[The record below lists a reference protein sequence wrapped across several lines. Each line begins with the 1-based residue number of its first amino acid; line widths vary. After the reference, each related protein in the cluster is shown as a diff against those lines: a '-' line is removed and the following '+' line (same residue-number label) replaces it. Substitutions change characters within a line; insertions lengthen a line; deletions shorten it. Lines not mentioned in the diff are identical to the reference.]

1 MRLPLILSDL
11 KEGKII
17 LTERTIAAIST
28 PQGTGGLS
36 VIRISGSNAVEIAD
50 KIFRGASLKKAE
62 THTVHYGHIVNIN
75 GDIIDE
81 VLATV
86 MLAPRTFTREDTVEI
101 SCHGGSVTTHAVL
114 NAVTEAGA
122 YMAQPGEFTKRAFM
136 NGRIDLSQAE
146 AVIDII
152 NARNE
157 LSRRNAVSQLGGSL
171 SKEIKSVRDELV
183 HLSAQMQ
190 VIIDYPDEDLEDV
203 TTEDIENICRICAEK
218 TEKLIRSADNGKI
231 IKEGIRTAIVGKPNV
246 GKSSILNYLA
256 QDERAIVTDIA
267 GTTRDVI
274 EESVTINGIPL
285 ILSDTAGIHDTE
297 DTVEKIGVEK
307 SRRYIDSAD
316 LVIVVLDSS
325 DALDSEDMS
334 ILDETKDKKRI
345 ILFNKTDKT
354 AESVLNGFKA
364 VEDEAI
370 AVSAV
375 TGEGMEELAG
385 AIERL
390 CRLGD
395 IQSENGAVITNMR
408 HKSALINANEALVR
422 AADALAAGMPADI
435 VSIDI
440 ASAMDALGE
449 ITGETVSESV
459 VNDIF
464 HNFCVGK

>member
-1 MRLPLILSDL
+1 MDN
-11 KEGKII
+11 
-17 LTERTIAAIST
+17 RTIAAIST

-36 VIRISGSNAVEIAD
+36 VIRISGDKAVEIAD
-50 KIFRGASLKKAE
+50 KIFRGKSLKAVQ
-62 THTVHYGHIVNIN
+62 THTVHYGHIVDKK
-75 GDIIDE
+75 GEIIDE

-86 MLAPRTFTREDTVEI
+86 MLSPRTFTREDTVEI
-101 SCHGGSVTTHAVL
+101 SCHGGSVTTRAVL
-114 NAVTEAGA
+114 NAAIEAGA
-122 YMAQPGEFTKRAFM
+122 YMAEPGEFTKRAFM

-152 NARNE
+152 NAKNE
-157 LSRRNAVSQLGGSL
+157 LSRRNAVSQLGGTL
-171 SKEIKSVRDELV
+171 SREIKAVRDELV
-183 HLSAQMQ
+183 HLAAQMQ

-203 TTEDIENICRICAEK
+203 TTEDIENICRSCAN
-218 TEKLIRSADNGKI
+218 KLERLIKSADNGRM
-231 IKEGIRTAIVGKPNV
+231 IKEGIKTAIVGKPNV

-316 LVIVVLDSS
+316 LVIVVIDS
-325 DALDSEDMS
+325 ATGIDS
-334 ILDETKDKKRI
+334 
-345 ILFNKTDKT
+345 
-354 AESVLNGFKA
+354 
-364 VEDEAI
+364 EDEAI
-370 AVSAV
+370 LKETEGKTRIILYNKTDIGGAEIEEGIAVSAK
-375 TGEGMEELAG
+375 TGEGMDELA
-385 AIERL
+385 AEITRI
-390 CRLGD
+390 CRLD
-395 IQSENGAVITNMR
+395 EIQSENGTVITNMR
-408 HKSALINANEALVR
+408 HKTALINAQS
-422 AADALAAGMPADI
+422 ALADSAKALSMGMPTDI

-440 ASAMDALGE
+440 AAAMEALGE
-449 ITGETVSESV
+449 ITGETVRDSV

>member
-1 MRLPLILSDL
+1 M
-11 KEGKII
+11 I

-36 VIRISGSNAVEIAD
+36 VIRISGSSAVDIAD
-50 KIFRGASLKKAE
+50 KIFKGRSLKKAE
-62 THTVHYGHIVNIN
+62 THTVHYGHIVNIK
-75 GDIIDE
+75 GEIIDE

-101 SCHGGSVTTHAVL
+101 SCHGGSVITREVL
-114 NAVTEAGA
+114 NAAIEAGA
-122 YMAQPGEFTKRAFM
+122 YMAEPGEFTKRAFM

-146 AVIDII
+146 AVIDVI
-152 NARNE
+152 NAKNE

-171 SKEIKSVRDELV
+171 SKEIKAARDTLV
-183 HLSAQMQ
+183 HLAAQMQ

-203 TTEDIENICRICAEK
+203 TTEDIENICRSCAKK
-218 TEKLIRSADNGKI
+218 TERLIRSADNGKI

-256 QDERAIVTDIA
+256 QDERAIVTDVA

-274 EESVTINGIPL
+274 EESVTIKGIPL

-325 DALDSEDMS
+325 EEPDAEDMS
-334 ILDETKDKKRI
+334 VLEETKDKKRI
-345 ILFNKTDKT
+345 ILLNKTDKA
-354 AESVLNGFKA
+354 AEPELSRFTGI
-364 VEDEAI
+364 EGEPI

-375 TGEGMEELAG
+375 TGEGMEELAA

-390 CRLGD
+390 CRLD
-395 IQSENGAVITNMR
+395 EIKSENGAVITNMR
-408 HKSALINANEALVR
+408 HKSAMINAHAALTR
-422 AADALAAGMPADI
+422 AADALAAGMPTDI

-440 ASAMDALGE
+440 TAAMDALGE

-464 HNFCVGK
+464 RNFCVGK